1 MPFILLMQ
9 RLALHTLQN
18 KLLNIG
24 LVDGSGKEQGIQR
37 SEIPETKS
45 LPHEMHSSW
54 AQWDEVGESIMEE
67 EDLVVLVVVRAIE
80 TRLCRCVRGCQ

>member
-9 RLALHTLQN
+9 CLTLHTLQN

-24 LVDGSGKEQGIQR
+24 LMNSSGEEQGIQR
-37 SEIPETKS
+37 SKIPDTKS

-54 AQWDEVGESIMEE
+54 AQRDEVGESVVEE
-67 EDLVVLVVVRAIE
+67 EDLVILVVVGAIKP
-80 TRLCRCVRGCQ
+80 